1 MQYKLQPTVGVFGIV
16 AALVYLFAPA
26 LLPKLFDE
34 PYREPVTIGDDIAL
48 PDSPSCELDFGMGLL
63 TGYKCGPDFVRS
75 EEIGEV
81 KDPKL
86 AARRMWKAEM
96 LLPTEAEPV
105 TEGNVT
111 MLRDGDTAVLLAP
124 TGDKDGVYTVA
135 IASGILIDPTLN
147 ALQAVNV

>member
-1 MQYKLQPTVGVFGIV
+1 
-16 AALVYLFAPA
+16 
-26 LLPKLFDE
+26 
-34 PYREPVTIGDDIAL
+34 
-48 PDSPSCELDFGMGLL
+48 
-63 TGYKCGPDFVRS
+63 
-75 EEIGEV
+75 
-81 KDPKL
+81 
-86 AARRMWKAEM
+86 MWKAEM